1 MSEIKTELNEA
12 AAVAGIAAASTS
24 TPPARKEGSQENS
37 DGVGLGGTDDSAEGE
52 EEEEVYPK
60 VSKVKMTPRG
70 GRHEPYEKKEENKP
84 TSSTIT
90 KAAELAT
97 KRLYVG
103 NLSWSVSWRELKD
116 HMKSTGGEVTR
127 ADILQT
133 PDGRSK
139 GCGIVEFATAE
150 EASEAIETLNDS
162 ELMGRQIFV
171 REDREA
177 NKAADAVS
185 KRVYVGNLAY
195 GVAWQDLKDHM
206 REAGEVQFAEVMMMQ
221 DGRSK
226 GCGIV
231 EFVDAEGAQN
241 AIETLNDTELGGRQ
255 IFVRED
261 REQNKVSGG
270 GGGGMHGHH
279 GGGWNRVG
287 GGGGGRNNNQWGN
300 VNVYVG
306 NLSYETTWQE
316 LKDHMRRVGNI
327 DKADILQGNDGRSKG
342 CGIVIY
348 QSPKEAQRAIREL
361 QNSELNGRP
370 IFVREDR
377 ESGSSSGGGGGFGN
391 RGGAGRNDFGYRN
404 NNHSNNNNFRTSANL
419 MPGTPS
425 EQGCQLYVGNL
436 SWGTGWRDLKD
447 YFAQCGDV
455 DRAEVAEGP
464 DGRKRGFGVIRF
476 HSAGDAGEAI
486 ERLDGGEFMG
496 RKLEVRLDNKV

>member
-1 MSEIKTELNEA
+1 
-12 AAVAGIAAASTS
+12 
-24 TPPARKEGSQENS
+24 
-37 DGVGLGGTDDSAEGE
+37 
-52 EEEEVYPK
+52 
-60 VSKVKMTPRG
+60 
-70 GRHEPYEKKEENKP
+70 
-84 TSSTIT
+84 
-90 KAAELAT
+90 
-97 KRLYVG
+97 
-103 NLSWSVSWRELKD
+103 
-116 HMKSTGGEVTR
+116 MKSTGGEVTR

-150 EASEAIETLNDS
+150 EASEAIASLNDS

-177 NKAADAVS
+177 EKAADAVS

-231 EFVDAEGAQN
+231 EFVDAEGAKN
-241 AIETLNDTELGGRQ
+241 AIETLNDTELCGRQ

-261 REQNKVSGG
+261 REQKVGG
-270 GGGGMHGHH
+270 GGGPGGGQF

-327 DKADILQGNDGRSKG
+327 DKVNMMHSFGLNNCSMQFSRHSITSHINSTLSHHRPTFSKATT
-342 CGIVIY
+342 VA
-348 QSPKEAQRAIREL
+348 PKA
-361 QNSELNGRP
+361 
-370 IFVREDR
+370 
-377 ESGSSSGGGGGFGN
+377 
-391 RGGAGRNDFGYRN
+391 
-404 NNHSNNNNFRTSANL
+404 
-419 MPGTPS
+419 
-425 EQGCQLYVGNL
+425 
-436 SWGTGWRDLKD
+436 
-447 YFAQCGDV
+447 
-455 DRAEVAEGP
+455 AE
-464 DGRKRGFGVIRF
+464 
-476 HSAGDAGEAI
+476 
-486 ERLDGGEFMG
+486 
-496 RKLEVRLDNKV
+496 

>member
-1 MSEIKTELNEA
+1 MGEVKSGIKSEAI
-12 AAVAGIAAASTS
+12 ASTS
-24 TPPARKEGSQENS
+24 TPPARKEGAQENS
-37 DGVGLGGTDDSAEGE
+37 EGVGVGGTDDSAEDE
-52 EEEEVYPK
+52 DEEEVCPK

-70 GRHEPYEKKEENKP
+70 GRHEPYEKKE
-84 TSSTIT
+84 
-90 KAAELAT
+90 
-97 KRLYVG
+97 G
-103 NLSWSVSWRELKD
+103 D
-116 HMKSTGGEVTR
+116 VTR

-150 EASEAIETLNDS
+150 EASNAVETLNDS

-177 NKAADAVS
+177 EKAADASS

-195 GVAWQDLKDHM
+195 EVAWQDLKDHM
-206 REAGEVQFAEVMMMQ
+206 RDAGEVQFAEVMMMN

-231 EFVDAEGAQN
+231 EFADEEGAQN
-241 AIETLNDTELGGRQ
+241 AIDTLNDTELCGRQ

-261 REQNKVSGG
+261 REQKVSGG
-270 GGGGMHGHH
+270 GHHGQHGHGGQH
-279 GGGWNRVG
+279 GGGLNRVG
-287 GGGGGRNNNQWGN
+287 GGAGGGGGRYNNQLGN

-306 NLSYETTWQE
+306 NLAYETTWQE

-377 ESGSSSGGGGGFGN
+377 ESSSGGGGSGGFGN
-391 RGGAGRNDFGYRN
+391 NNRGGGGGGRNDNNNFGYRN
-404 NNHSNNNNFRTSANL
+404 NNNSRTSGNL
-419 MPGTPS
+419 MPGAPS

-447 YFAQCGDV
+447 HFGQCGGV

-464 DGRKRGFGVIRF
+464 DGRKKGFGVIRF
-476 HSAGDAGEAI
+476 HTAGDAAEAI
-486 ERLDGGEFMG
+486 ERLNGGEFMG

>member
-1 MSEIKTELNEA
+1 MSEIKSELNEG
-12 AAVAGIAAASTS
+12 VVGIASTS
-24 TPPARKEGSQENS
+24 SPPARKEGSQENS

-70 GRHEPYEKKEENKP
+70 GRHEPYEKKEETKP
-84 TSSTIT
+84 SSTIT

-103 NLSWSVSWRELKD
+103 NLSWSVTWRELKD
-116 HMKSTGGEVTR
+116 HMKSTGGDVTR

-150 EASEAIETLNDS
+150 EASEAIATLNDS

-177 NKAADAVS
+177 EKAADAVS

-241 AIETLNDTELGGRQ
+241 AIETLNDTELCGRQ

-261 REQNKVSGG
+261 REQKVSGG
-270 GGGGMHGHH
+270 GPGGPGGGQF

-287 GGGGGRNNNQWGN
+287 GGGPGGRNNNQWGN
-300 VNVYVG
+300 VSVYVG

-348 QSPKEAQRAIREL
+348 QNPKEAQRAIREL

-377 ESGSSSGGGGGFGN
+377 ESGSSSGGGGFGN
-391 RGGAGRNDFGYRN
+391 RGGRNDFGYRN
-404 NNHSNNNNFRTSANL
+404 NNNNNNFRTSANL

-464 DGRKRGFGVIRF
+464 DGRKKGFGVIRF
-476 HSAGDAGEAI
+476 HSANDAREAI